1 MKNIVIIGGGAS
13 GLLAS
18 IVIKKDLTDE
28 VNVTIVERLDRIGKK
43 ILATGN
49 GRCNFSNEL
58 LSSQK
63 YNNPEFVRFL
73 FKRFGYT
80 ETVNFFEDLGLI
92 SKVLVEGRTYPVTES
107 AASLLDVMRQ
117 EVVRLGI
124 NVEVSTEVKK
134 IKQVDNK
141 YYLECDEKT
150 IEADYVVLATGG
162 KASPALGSNGSGYNL
177 LKNYKINIKK
187 PLPGLVGLK
196 VENSGFKRLDGLR
209 TKGILSILD
218 KKTKMVYWKEAGE
231 IQFKSDGISGIV
243 TMHAATYLNR
253 RNDGLNKYLLRL
265 DVLPDMNEESLMT
278 YLLHKQSLCID
289 ETIEHLFTGLL
300 NKVFGQKII
309 KDNKFELTMFIK
321 DLTKKDFEKM
331 IKSIKNF
338 EVNIKDTYDF
348 DKAQVTIGGV
358 DVKEVKKETLEL
370 FKLPRVYITGELLD
384 IDGECGGYNLQ
395 WAWTSGYIA
404 GVDIVK
410 KVKEEVC

>member
-18 IVIKKDLTDE
+18 IIIKKELQE
-28 VNVTIVERLDRIGKK
+28 QVEVTIFERLDRIGKK

-58 LSSQK
+58 LSSRK
-63 YNNPEFVRFL
+63 YNNPDFVHFL
-73 FKRFGYT
+73 FTRFGYT
-80 ETVNFFEDLGLI
+80 ETVTLFEDLGLV
-92 SKVLVEGRTYPVTES
+92 SKVLAEGRTYPVSES
-107 AASLLDVMRQ
+107 ASSLLDVIRQ
-117 EVVRLGI
+117 EIERLDI
-124 NVEVSTEVKK
+124 KVKLSTEVKK
-134 IKQVDNK
+134 IRSENDQ
-141 YYLECDEKT
+141 YYLET
-150 IEADYVVLATGG
+150 NNGTYMADYVILATGG
-162 KASPALGSNGSGYNL
+162 KAAPALGSNGSGYNL
-177 LKNYKINIKK
+177 LKDYKINILK

-196 VENSGFKRLDGLR
+196 VENNGIKSLDGLR
-209 TKGILSILD
+209 VKGVLSILD

-243 TMHAATYLNR
+243 TMHCATYLNR
-253 RNDGLNKYLLRL
+253 RNDGYNKYLLRIDL
-265 DVLPDMNEESLMT
+265 LPEMNEESLMK
-278 YLLHKQSLCID
+278 YLLHKQSLCND

-300 NKVFGQKII
+300 HKILGQKII
-309 KDNKFELTMFIK
+309 KDNRLELTTTIH
-321 DLTKKDFEKM
+321 DLTNKEFEKI
-331 IKSIKNF
+331 IKSIKYF

-370 FKLPRVYITGELLD
+370 FKLPRVYVTGELLD

-404 GVDIVK
+404 GIDIVK
-410 KVKEEVC
+410 KVKEEVL